1 MSVRSYLNYFISD
14 LGKLARQSRYD
25 TDLLHAILDELSC
38 RKKSLAR
45 RELTEEIHEYLS
57 YQPPPSVAPRQT
69 VSRSLVSPAAKLPKL
84 ELNQIEKERLTGK
97 FNTSEIPNAYRRAVL
112 NTTHIHNLRK
122 ENLLRMHLAGICG
135 NDAAAIR
142 CIIEFFLHGHVV
154 AQAVRPEENKTAT
167 ALINS
172 TNTRKRNKF
181 SDVKS
186 TDNIVEINA
195 GQSRKT
201 ENEICASKSDFYQAA
216 LDKCII
222 LSAPPGCGKTYS
234 IVERLAN
241 HVMALSEPYDAKK
254 ILVLSFTRN
263 AVKELKLRLDKQSQS
278 DQSGSLDLIRV
289 MTFDALAYSILLV
302 SDATSP
308 DDDFDSNIR
317 RAKSIIIQ
325 EKIADVEVLK
335 TVKWIYVDEYQDLV
349 GCRADFTIELMKLV
363 LTRGGAVSLLGDPC
377 QQIMNF
383 QLKNRNDT
391 TNDAFLHQF
400 KCLAAKQLL
409 QYRLNESYRFITAEQ
424 KERVKKLTDQLVSAQ
439 TTEIISHDYAQMVAL
454 DAIHEGDAILCM
466 RNIDCY
472 LISQVLIQRGFS
484 VRLQAGGDKSEL
496 PIWLYRVFAGWRQE
510 IMSVELFQQKCQTIL
525 GCNGEQELDYLCRA
539 GMVMNNNILV
549 VRLVQNAE
557 KYSARS
563 PMTAAH
569 QIIVSTVHKAKG
581 LQFPCVFFY
590 SNKTHFGRN
599 RDAMST
605 FYVAVTRAEK
615 HFCILKDSAIKTV
628 RPTPSGMY
636 MVDQSLLLEGL
647 NEIDLK
653 SLIPE
658 PETLSTAYLDKLL
671 RGETRYFVSRRE
683 TQVWLFSEVD
693 NQTTMRLYRMPRLE
707 KIARIQGKNRYYL
720 NFSMAEMSTFFYS
733 GDSEWIEKI
742 VGPTCLLP
750 LPVFKGLWE
759 V

>member
-25 TDLLHAILDELSC
+25 TDVLHAILDELSC

-45 RELTEEIHEYLS
+45 RELTDEIHKYLS
-57 YQPPPSVAPRQT
+57 CQPPPTVAQRQT
-69 VSRSLVSPAAKLPKL
+69 VSCSQVSSAAKLPKL

-97 FNTSEIPNAYRRAVL
+97 FNTSEIPNAYRRAIL

-142 CIIEFFLHGHVV
+142 GIIEFFLHGHTV
-154 AQAVRPEENKTAT
+154 AHTERPEENKKVTT
-167 ALINS
+167 LIKS
-172 TNTRKRNKF
+172 TNTRKRNEF
-181 SDVKS
+181 NDVKF

-195 GQSRKT
+195 GQSRKA
-201 ENEICASKSDFYQAA
+201 ESEICASKSDFYQAG

-222 LSAPPGCGKTYS
+222 LSAPLGCGKTYS
-234 IVERLAN
+234 IVERLEN

-263 AVKELKLRLDKQSQS
+263 AVKELKLRLDKHSQS
-278 DQSGSLDLIRV
+278 DKTVSLDLIRV

-302 SDATSP
+302 SDVVSS
-308 DDDFDSNIR
+308 DDDFDNNIR
-317 RAKSIIIQ
+317 RAKSIVIQ

-383 QLKNRNDT
+383 QLRNRNDT
-391 TNDAFLHQF
+391 TNGGFLHEF
-400 KCLAAKQLL
+400 KRLAGKKLL

-424 KERVKKLTDQLVSAQ
+424 KERVKKLTDQLMSEQ
-439 TTEIISHDYAQMVAL
+439 TTEIASHDYAQMVTL
-454 DAIHEGDAILCM
+454 DAINEGDAVLCM

-484 VRLQAGGDKSEL
+484 VRLQTGGDKSEL
-496 PIWLYRVFAGWRQE
+496 PIWLYRIFTGWRQE
-510 IMSVELFQQKCQTIL
+510 TMSVELFQQKCQTIL

-539 GMVMNNNILV
+539 GIVMNNNILV

-557 KYSARS
+557 KYSARV
-563 PMTAAH
+563 PMAAAN

-581 LQFPCVFFY
+581 LQFPRVFFY
-590 SNKTHFGRN
+590 SNNTHFGRN
-599 RDAMST
+599 RDAMNA

-615 HFCILKDSAIKTV
+615 HFCILNDSAIKTV
-628 RPTPSGMY
+628 RPAPGGMY
-636 MVDQSLLLEGL
+636 MADQSLLLEGF

-658 PETLSTAYLDKLL
+658 PEALSTAYLDKLL
-671 RGETRYFVSRRE
+671 RGENRYFVSRRE
-683 TQVWLFSEVD
+683 TQVWLFFEVD

-707 KIARIQGKNRYYL
+707 RIAWIQSGERYYL
-720 NFSMAEMSTFFYS
+720 NFSMAEVSTFFYP

-742 VGPTCLLP
+742 VGPACLLP
-750 LPVFKGLWE
+750 LPIFKGLWE

>member
-1 MSVRSYLNYFISD
+1 MAIRSYINYFVSD
-14 LGKLARQSRYD
+14 LVKLARQNRSD
-25 TDLLHAILDELSC
+25 IKILHAILDELSF

-45 RELTEEIHEYLS
+45 RKLADEIHEYLK
-57 YQPPPSVAPRQT
+57 PIVTPRQT
-69 VSRSLVSPAAKLPKL
+69 VSFNQATPATKFHKS
-84 ELNQIEKERLTGK
+84 ELNQIEKGRLTGK
-97 FNTSEIPNAYRRAVL
+97 FNTSEIPNRYRRAVL
-112 NTTHIHNLRK
+112 NTAHMHNFRK
-122 ENLLRMHLAGICG
+122 EDLLRIYLDGICG
-135 NDAAAIR
+135 NDATAINS
-142 CIIEFFLHGHVV
+142 IIEIFLHGDNV
-154 AQAVRPEENKTAT
+154 AQPVLPEEKKVAT
-167 ALINS
+167 ALIS
-172 TNTRKRNKF
+172 TTNTQKLNKLN
-181 SDVKS
+181 DV
-186 TDNIVEINA
+186 TFA
-195 GQSRKT
+195 GDISGIGIGLSRKI
-201 ENEICASKSDFYQAA
+201 ENEIFVSKSDFYQAA

-234 IVERLAN
+234 IVERLAS
-241 HVMALSEPYDAKK
+241 HVMALREPYDAKK

-263 AVKELKLRLDKQSQS
+263 AVKELKLRLDTRNQSAL
-278 DQSGSLDLIRV
+278 SGSLDLIRV
-289 MTFDALAYSILLV
+289 MTFDALAYSILLA
-302 SDATSP
+302 SDAAPP

-317 RAKSIIIQ
+317 RAKSIIIL
-325 EKIADVEVLK
+325 KNIGDVEVLE
-335 TVKWIYVDEYQDLV
+335 TVQWIYVDEYQDLV

-383 QLKNRNDT
+383 QLRHRNET
-391 TNDAFLHQF
+391 TNETFLYQF

-409 QYRLNESYRFITAEQ
+409 QYSLSESYRFVTAEQ
-424 KERVKKLTDQLVSAQ
+424 KERVKKLTEQLVSEQ
-439 TTEIISHDYAQMVAL
+439 ITEITSHDYAQIAAL
-454 DAIHEGDAILCM
+454 DAIHEGDTVLCM

-472 LISQVLIQRGFS
+472 LISQLLTQRGFS

-510 IMSVELFQQKCQTIL
+510 VMSVELFQQKCQIIL
-525 GCNGEQELDYLCRA
+525 GCNGVQELDYLCRA
-539 GMVMNNNILV
+539 GVVMNNNILV

-557 KYSARS
+557 KYSAIS

-569 QIIVSTVHKAKG
+569 KVIVSTVHKAKG
-581 LQFPCVFFY
+581 LQFPRVFFY
-590 SNKTHFGRN
+590 SNKTHFR
-599 RDAMST
+599 RRFDAMST
-605 FYVAVTRAEK
+605 FYVAVTRAEQ

-636 MVDQSLLLEGL
+636 MVDQSLLLEGI

-658 PETLSTAYLDKLL
+658 PETLSTAYLDNFLSGKA
-671 RGETRYFVSRRE
+671 RYFVSRHE

-693 NQTTMRLYRMPRLE
+693 SQTTMRLYRMPRLE
-707 KIARIQGKNRYYL
+707 KIVLFQNQNRFYL
-720 NFSMAEMSTFFYS
+720 NSAMVEMSTFVYS

-759 V
+759 I